1 MWRGSFSVLICDF
14 KSFFST
20 SSVCLAKYPPPWRL
34 NHSQYGL
41 FPDQKG
47 KIPYLNPVKR
57 CTKVQKGGHFSGIRS
72 SSILPFS
79 DITLSAITYNRFTR
93 KYDTPFMLTTAT
105 DTTFKDFDY
114 KRPDFDAFSREFN
127 TALDAFEYA
136 HSATEQS
143 EVLRH
148 IDAMRTDFSTMY
160 NICMIRHTIDTRD
173 EFYEKEN
180 EYFDQQMPAYQ
191 GLVTEFYRRLLDA
204 KYRSTLEAE
213 HGKQIFDIAELSL
226 KTFDESVLALLQ
238 EENKLSSQYTKV
250 KASATI
256 EFRGESHNLSS
267 IYKYEIDKDRDTR
280 REAAAAKWG
289 FFEQKA
295 EELENIFDQL
305 VKVRHRIA
313 QGLGYENFI
322 GLAYARMMRFDYDA
336 EMVARYREQVKTQI
350 VPIAQR
356 LYERQRQRLGLE
368 KLKYYDEEL
377 RFLSGNP
384 SPKGAPD
391 WIVAQAETMYQ
402 ELSPETDEF
411 FQFMQETE
419 LMDLV
424 NRPGKATGGYC
435 TYIGRYQA
443 PFIFSNFNGT
453 SADIDVLTHEAGHA
467 FQMYSSRN
475 IELGDYI
482 MPTTEACEIHS
493 MSMEFFT
500 WPWMERFFQE
510 DTNKYKF
517 AHLSGALYFLPYGV
531 AVDEFQ
537 HRVYE
542 HPEWSPAQ
550 RNAAWR
556 EIEQKYLPQRDYDG
570 HTFLEEGRF
579 WLKQSHIFNV
589 PFYYI
594 DYTLAQICALQF
606 WKKDQEDHEAAWSD
620 YLRLCSAGGSQSFL
634 QLVALA
640 NLQSPF
646 KDGCVAS
653 VVDVIEQWLTEVD
666 DQSF

>member
-1 MWRGSFSVLICDF
+1 
-14 KSFFST
+14 
-20 SSVCLAKYPPPWRL
+20 
-34 NHSQYGL
+34 
-41 FPDQKG
+41 
-47 KIPYLNPVKR
+47 
-57 CTKVQKGGHFSGIRS
+57 
-72 SSILPFS
+72 
-79 DITLSAITYNRFTR
+79 
-93 KYDTPFMLTTAT
+93 MLTTAT

-127 TALDAFEYA
+127 TALDAFEHA
-136 HSATEQS
+136 LSASEQS

-191 GLVTEFYRRLLDA
+191 GLVTAFYRRLLSA
-204 KYRSTLEAE
+204 KYRQELEAE
-213 HGKQIFDIAELSL
+213 HGKQIFNIAELSL
-226 KTFDESVLALLQ
+226 KTFDNSVVELLQ
-238 EENKLSSQYTKV
+238 EENKLSSQYTKI

-256 EFRGESHNLSS
+256 DFQGEEHNISS
-267 IYKYEIDKDRDTR
+267 IYKYEIDRDRATR
-280 REAAAAKWG
+280 RAAAEAKWA
-289 FFEQKA
+289 FFEEKS
-295 EELENIFDQL
+295 EEIENVFDQL

-313 QGLGYENFI
+313 KALGFDNFVE
-322 GLAYARMMRFDYDA
+322 LAYARMMRFDYDA
-336 EMVARYREQVKTQI
+336 EMVARYREQVRTQI
-350 VPIAQR
+350 VPVAQR

-368 KLKYYDEEL
+368 KLKYYDEDL

-384 SPKGAPD
+384 APKGEPD
-391 WIVAQAETMYQ
+391 WIVRQAEKMYE
-402 ELSPETDEF
+402 ELSPETHEF

-435 TYIGRYQA
+435 TFIGRYQA

-475 IELGDYI
+475 IGLSDYI

-500 WPWMERFFQE
+500 WPWMEGFFE
-510 DTNKYKF
+510 EETDKYKF
-517 AHLSGALYFLPYGV
+517 AHLSGAISFLPYGV

-542 HPEWSPAQ
+542 NPEWTPAE

-556 EIEQKYLPQRDYDG
+556 EIEQKYLPQRDYEG

-579 WLKQSHIFNV
+579 WIKQSHIFNV

-594 DYTLAQICALQF
+594 DYTLAQVCAFQF
-606 WKKDQEDHEAAWSD
+606 WKKDRENHAEAWGD
-620 YLRLCSAGGSQSFL
+620 YLRLCKVGGSQSFL
-634 QLVALA
+634 QLVELA

-646 KDGCVAS
+646 DEGGVAS
-653 VVDVIEQWLTEVD
+653 VVGVIEEWLESVD